1 MPRVLPHS
9 SAQEISIPQW
19 SMRSPNKLVGRP
31 KQSNHKAQRAAP
43 CRPVLRNFCDV
54 VVSGRCAIRAM
65 GFIKLDQPVAKLA
78 VMHVGCEGC
87 RSVLNQYC
95 SWTLNRSIH
104 MLAFELHFEE
114 LFGPTGFFA
123 SVVQTCFLLN
133 TVGNDDEELRGFREC
148 GPTARLGT
156 YNHDENLNIKVPG
169 AGCVQLKMRFHRFP
183 LVSPKLDT
191 PSKISFSVETLDFK
205 LTCACVSFALLC
217 VFNFQKLACMPW
229 QRIDGDTFD
238 FEELELK
245 PRPPNTQAH
254 RWLGAA

>member
-1 MPRVLPHS
+1 
-9 SAQEISIPQW
+9 
-19 SMRSPNKLVGRP
+19 
-31 KQSNHKAQRAAP
+31 
-43 CRPVLRNFCDV
+43 
-54 VVSGRCAIRAM
+54 
-65 GFIKLDQPVAKLA
+65 
-78 VMHVGCEGC
+78 
-87 RSVLNQYC
+87 
-95 SWTLNRSIH
+95 
-104 MLAFELHFEE
+104 MLAFELQATFEE
-114 LFGPTGFFA
+114 VFGPTGSFA

-148 GPTARLGT
+148 GPTATLGT
-156 YNHDENLNIKVPG
+156 YNHDENLNIKVRG

-205 LTCACVSFALLC
+205 LTRACVSFALLC

-238 FEELELK
+238 FEELGLK

>member
-1 MPRVLPHS
+1 MPLVLSHS
-9 SAQEISIPQW
+9 SAREISIPQW
-19 SMRSPNKLVGRP
+19 SMRSPHKLVGCP

-54 VVSGRCAIRAM
+54 IVSGPRAIRAM

-78 VMHVGCEGC
+78 VMHVGCERC

-114 LFGPTGFFA
+114 LFGPTVFFA

-148 GPTARLGT
+148 GPTATLGT

-169 AGCVQLKMRFHRFP
+169 AGCVQMKMRFHRFP

-205 LTCACVSFALLC
+205 LKCACVSFALLC

-229 QRIDGDTFD
+229 QRIDGDTFE
-238 FEELELK
+238 FEELGLK